1 MHDEFR
7 EDEIVRK
14 VGGRFK
20 LSTLVQKRMVA
31 LNRGARPL
39 VELQTK
45 DLMQVVVAE
54 IMQDKIYLDTSGT
67 VKIVADESE
76 TIDALEALFAEDDG
90 PGIPEE
96 DRTRVLDPFVRIS
109 DSVSGVGLGL
119 SIVRRIVEQ
128 HAGFVRISDSPL
140 GGCRVTTA
148 WSETTDD

>member
-67 VKIVADESE
+67 VKVVEDESE
-76 TIDALEALFAEDDG
+76 TVDVLESLLAEDDG
-90 PGIPEE
+90 PGI
-96 DRTRVLDPFVRIS
+96 DD
-109 DSVSGVGLGL
+109 LG
-119 SIVRRIVEQ
+119 
-128 HAGFVRISDSPL
+128 
-140 GGCRVTTA
+140 
-148 WSETTDD
+148 